1 MQSSPAWAARQRPS
15 RSPHPRTVFTLCN
28 TALIINNQQSITWC
42 FKSDVCPKLNTY
54 QYQHIIMTNIRNEI
68 LNWIGNKTVTTD
80 ELHDFIKSKLSDS
93 YEIGDA
99 GEIINDMI
107 AEELL
112 MAKDFE
118 LKRND

>member
-1 MQSSPAWAARQRPS
+1 
-15 RSPHPRTVFTLCN
+15 
-28 TALIINNQQSITWC
+28 
-42 FKSDVCPKLNTY
+42 
-54 QYQHIIMTNIRNEI
+54 MTNIRNEI